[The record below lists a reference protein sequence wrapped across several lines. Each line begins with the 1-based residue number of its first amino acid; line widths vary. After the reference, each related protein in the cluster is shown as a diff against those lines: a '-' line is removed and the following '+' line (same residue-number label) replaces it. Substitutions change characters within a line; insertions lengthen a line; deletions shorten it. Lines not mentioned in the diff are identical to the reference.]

1 MAHQTT
7 PGGEYNPWAERQRE
21 ESHQMSVTNEVT
33 QKADGKE
40 APVRILVWILVAV

>member
-21 ESHQMSVTNEVT
+21 ESHQMSVANEDT
-33 QKADGKE
+33 QKADDKE
-40 APVRILVWILVAV
+40 GPVRSLVWILVAV